1 MSTEPSTTFLTYY
14 VQSLGER
21 TRDEKR
27 GTRFGFDWIIYNLA
41 LNAGWTPYRLPFMR
55 NGPKETSKTKTEAEF
70 GIDLAFLS
78 EDRKTL
84 RIFALKDEVL
94 NNQNWGANSFD
105 VDIRNASTPDLRGA
119 GLEGVESVEV
129 ILAYNKD
136 EDHTGVR
143 LFENLTNGLGS
154 KVGDHVRLR
163 FDRWNLTRI
172 VEEVQR
178 GLLTPA
184 LLPQKFFSHFSYICA
199 QFADF
204 RHGSDEWASQLVP
217 NWHAFLK
224 VLLSDKADER
234 CIRLLPVALLILREA
249 GKDSPTRETAL
260 LDLTEWG
267 MLAAW
272 EVARTSDKPKL
283 RSEVMSLWIQYYL
296 AELEQYYSAHRT
308 DLAVR
313 FSLDNR
319 IGGGFVDTIAAAVL
333 AHWHVARIGILAIS
347 FFELLPSDDPESEGQ
362 RYEALVSVS
371 DCLIG
376 MYNGNPSCMRP
387 LIDLHHIELFLT
399 WGTLMQVGRTA
410 DVTNLV
416 RMLVNRLTVRRFG
429 NAEIPFI
436 EGHNSVALVLE
447 YVASGRKPHEF
458 CDSSSVY
465 LTCLLEII
473 CSFEPTLRDQLLSDA
488 YRWLVQGRSDEG
500 NQINGTEPID
510 LMLWIPP
517 EDWGEKVLTQ
527 SLAHE
532 GECATIRLGR
542 FGNEML
548 TGEEIYDHIKEIV
561 VETRRKRTFIYPKG
575 IPYSVVLLACIKH
588 RSPLPPEFWRR
599 SVFGDLGQSPEP
611 NTSHNLDGT
620 TPVFTKSTDEP
631 QSNE

>member
-55 NGPKETSKTKTEAEF
+55 NGPNDTSKTKTEAEF

-78 EDRKTL
+78 DDRKIL
-84 RIFALKDEVL
+84 RIFVLKDEVL
-94 NNQNWGANSFD
+94 SNQNWGANSFD

-119 GLEGVESVEV
+119 GLEAVECVEV

-136 EDHTGVR
+136 EDHTGIR

-184 LLPQKFFSHFSYICA
+184 LLPQKFFSQFSYICA

-224 VLLSDKADER
+224 VLLSDRADER

-249 GKDSPTRETAL
+249 GRESPTLETAL

-267 MLAAW
+267 VLAAW
-272 EVARTSDKPKL
+272 EVARTSKKQDL
-283 RSEVMSLWIQYYL
+283 RTEVMSLWIEYYL
-296 AELEQYYSAHRT
+296 VELEKYYSVHSDA
-308 DLAVR
+308 LAVP

-319 IGGGFVDTIAAAVL
+319 IGGGFVDTIATAVL
-333 AHWHVARIGILAIS
+333 AHWHIARIGILAVS
-347 FFELLPSDDPESEGQ
+347 YFEVLPSDDSHLEAQ
-362 RYEALVSVS
+362 RYDALVSVS
-371 DCLIG
+371 NCLTG
-376 MYNGNPSCMRP
+376 LCNGNPSCLRP
-387 LIDLHHIELFLT
+387 LIDLHHLELFLT
-399 WGTLMQVGRTA
+399 WGTLKQVGREA
-410 DVTNLV
+410 DITNLV
-416 RMLVNRLTVRRFG
+416 RMLVHRLTMRRFG
-429 NAEIPFI
+429 HAEIPFI
-436 EGHNSVALVLE
+436 EGHNSLALILE
-447 YVASGRKPHEF
+447 YVASGTKPHEF
-458 CDSSSVY
+458 CDTSSVY
-465 LTCLLEII
+465 LTCLLELI
-473 CSFEPTLRDQLLSDA
+473 CSFEPTSRNQLLSHT
-488 YRWLVQGRSDEG
+488 YRRLVQARSDEG
-500 NQINGTEPID
+500 DQINDTEPID

-548 TGEEIYDHIKEIV
+548 TGEEIYDHIRKIV
-561 VETRRKRTFIYPKG
+561 VETRRKRNFSYPKD
-575 IPYSVVLLACIKH
+575 IPYAVVLLACIKH

-599 SVFGDLGQSPEP
+599 SVFGDLGQSPES
-611 NTSHNLDGT
+611 NTSRDLDGT
-620 TPVFTKSTDEP
+620 TPKFVKSSDGT